1 MNTKELLKNIGART
15 NGDVYLG
22 VVGPVRSGKSTFIK
36 RFMELAVIPNM
47 SDEYEK
53 ARTNDELPQSGE
65 GKIIMTTEPKFVP
78 NNAAKVAV
86 DNNLEVRVRLVDCVG
101 YVMEGAK
108 GYLDENGD
116 RMVKTPWFEEPIPFK
131 EAAKIGT
138 QKVIVEHSTIGV
150 VITSD
155 GSIVDID
162 RNSYVQAE
170 SEVIEEL
177 SMIGKPYIIIVNSK
191 DPSSEQA
198 LNVTNSLKEK
208 YNVPILCLKVDELN
222 LEQIQDLL
230 HQALYEFPVV
240 NINIALPNWID
251 AMEESHWLKKSI
263 SETLEHAMTDAKKI
277 KDVDKIKSILINNE
291 YLESV
296 ELTNIDTSS
305 GMIDVEINVKE
316 GLYEEIMKEVVGQE
330 VLDKGDLLALL
341 IELSNAKKDY
351 DNIKDALEMARV
363 TGYGVSIPS
372 QNDIE
377 ISKPSVSKQGNRYG
391 LSVKAKACSYHIVRV
406 DVDTSFEPLIGS
418 KEQSEALVTMLNE
431 DYDQSSDKLIDSTI
445 FGRKLGD
452 VIQDGLK
459 SKTNMLPEHTRGNV
473 QQIVKTLANK
483 GKSNVIAIVF

>member
-36 RFMELAVIPNM
+36 KFMELAVIPNM
-47 SDEYEK
+47 NDEYEK

-78 NNAAKVAV
+78 NNAAKVVV

-116 RMVKTPWFEEPIPFK
+116 RMVKTPWFDEPIPFK

-150 VITSD
+150 VVTSD
-155 GSIVDID
+155 GSIVDIE
-162 RNSYVQAE
+162 RNSYARAE
-170 SEVIEEL
+170 EEVIEEL
-177 SMIGKPYIIIVNSK
+177 QAIGKPFIIIVNTK
-191 DPSSEQA
+191 DPTSEHA
-198 LNVTNSLKEK
+198 LNITNSLKEK
-208 YNVPILCLKVDELN
+208 YNVPTLCLKVDELN
-222 LEQIQDLL
+222 LDQIGDLL
-230 HQALYEFPVV
+230 HQALYEFPVA
-240 NINIALPNWID
+240 NINIGLPNWID

-263 SETLEHAMTDAKKI
+263 SESLEEAMDNAKKI
-277 KDVDKIKSILINNE
+277 KDVDNIKTVLLKNE
-291 YLESV
+291 HIELV
-296 ELTNIDTSS
+296 ELTNIDTSN
-305 GMIDVEINVKE
+305 GMIDVEIDVKE
-316 GLYEEIMKEVVGQE
+316 GLYEEVMKEVVGQE

-341 IELSNAKKDY
+341 IELSNAKKNY
-351 DNIKDALEMARV
+351 DNIKEALEMARI
-363 TGYGVSIPS
+363 TGYGVSSPS
-372 QNDIE
+372 VNDIE
-377 ISKPSVSKQGNRYG
+377 ISKPSVAKQGNRYG

-418 KEQSEALVTMLNE
+418 KEQSEALVSMLNE
-431 DYDQSSDKLIDSTI
+431 EYQTSSDKLLDSTI

-459 SKTNMLPEHTRGNV
+459 VKTNTLPEHTRGKV

-483 GKSNVIAIVF
+483 GKTNVIAIVF

>member
-47 SDEYEK
+47 DDEYEK

-78 NNAAKVAV
+78 NNAAKVSV
-86 DNNLEVRVRLVDCVG
+86 DDNLQVRVRLVDCVG

-108 GYLDENGD
+108 GYLDEDGD

-138 QKVIVEHSTIGV
+138 QKVIVEHSTIGIV
-150 VITSD
+150 VTSD

-162 RNSYVQAE
+162 RNSYENAE
-170 SEVIEEL
+170 NEVIEEL
-177 SMIGKPYIIIVNSK
+177 LAIGKPFIIVVNTK
-191 DPSSEQA
+191 EPSSEHAQ
-198 LNVTNSLKEK
+198 NVTNSLREK
-208 YNVPILCLKVDELN
+208 YNVPVLCLKVDELT
-222 LEQIQDLL
+222 LDQIQELL
-230 HQALYEFPVV
+230 HQALYEFPVA
-240 NINIALPNWID
+240 NINIALPNWVD

-263 SETLEHAMTDAKKI
+263 SESLEQAMNNARKI
-277 KDVDKIKSILINNE
+277 KDVENIKSVLISNE
-291 YLESV
+291 HIETV
-296 ELTNIDTSS
+296 ELTNVDTST
-305 GMIDVEINVKE
+305 GMIDVEIEVKE
-316 GLYEEIMKEVVGQE
+316 GLYEEIMKEVVGQD

-341 IELSNAKKDY
+341 IELSKAKKDY
-351 DNIKDALEMARV
+351 DCIKDALEMARV
-363 TGYGVSIPS
+363 TGYGISIPS
-372 QNDIE
+372 SNDIE

-418 KEQSEALVTMLNE
+418 KEQSEALVNMLNE
-431 DYDQSSDKLIDSTI
+431 ECQESNDKLLESTI

-459 SKTNMLPEHTRGNV
+459 VKTNTLPDHTKGKV
-473 QQIVKTLANK
+473 QQIIKTLSNK
-483 GKSNVIAIVF
+483 GKTNVIAIVF